1 MDVKYESNMI
11 KKGNGE
17 KISIPFPPLLRQ
29 TIIMSAVL
37 LFAVLFVSI
46 AYQIYGPSILQ
57 RLDDNVGEN
66 LMKFAQALEQN
77 KNIEDAKR
85 IYEVATRSRFAG
97 EFNRTYVFY
106 RLGYL
111 CWADQ
116 EFERAVEYLTQA
128 VQSENYPQINA
139 YEFLIDSLIRLNK
152 YEEAFSFTEQWL
164 QKIQKRGDL
173 ANAHYYLGRIYD
185 LSKDPSQA
193 EEAWNKG
200 HKILPGSKASFELAF
215 YYKKQGDCKKAVY
228 YAESVLKAGLLP
240 TREPAIKKLISQC
253 NSKK

>member
-1 MDVKYESNMI
+1 MDMKYESDVI

-17 KISIPFPPLLRQ
+17 KISIMFPPLLRQ
-29 TIIMSAVL
+29 TIIMSVVL
-37 LFAVLFVSI
+37 LFAVLIISI
-46 AYQIYGPSILQ
+46 VYQIYGPSILQ

-66 LMKFAQALEQN
+66 LMKFARALEQN

-85 IYEVATRSRFAG
+85 IYETATRSRFAG

-116 EFERAVEYLTQA
+116 EFERSVEYLTQA
-128 VQSENYPQINA
+128 VQSENHPQINA
-139 YEFLIDSLIRLNK
+139 YEFLVDSLLRLGRQM
-152 YEEAFSFTEQWL
+152 EALPFVEQWL
-164 QKIQKRGDL
+164 QKIQKREDL

-185 LSKDPSQA
+185 LSKDPSKA

-215 YYKKQGDCKKAVY
+215 YYKKQGNCKKAVY
-228 YAESVLKAGLLP
+228 YAEAVLKAGLLP

-253 NSKK
+253 NSEK